1 MQIRRKTEKP
11 MVIHT
16 KERTR
21 IHARGK
27 QEARIKGRNVLTV
40 TRHPRVIRNTAAQAA
55 YGRQRAES
63 LLSMRQK
70 RNTGYCQPG
79 SGGRTGYHYALKKAP
94 YTSYSGSVGCSRHSY
109 VPRKSLRKKG
119 AGTLHMA
126 GTAGVKAVLDQTE
139 GGDELYDAFRTA
151 DFLAKPV
158 KGIIQ
163 PVKHAGQRIKKTSR
177 SGMVSENTYTGGLQ
191 AENIKNIRQIEKFAP
206 EVAHRMRHPA
216 AVKNMNTARN
226 PAASIHKRNEGDI
239 FLHSTGKGTGV
250 LFPDKTGYG
259 AQTASEKPAW
269 ENTQETAGE
278 VPCRTSKESAA
289 GAAKKKAQKNAR
301 RTTHKAVKELPK
313 KTVKK
318 ASEETAKRVTK
329 EAAKQTIKITASAAG
344 TAAGTAAT
352 GAGGLLTGIA
362 AGEAAGIK
370 LDRHDMK
377 ASTKKR
383 MIQLYV
389 AKLKQD
395 ENHDRII
402 KAARDI
408 VLMRFFTAAKYV
420 TKYTALSL
428 AVVFLMTAFLTV
440 PVISTLALIYNSPL
454 AVLFPSISSAETVQE
469 VLSGYMAEFNRDIEN
484 EMGSTAGY
492 DRAEKVYASYNGNG
506 VPDNFCDI
514 LAVYMVKY
522 GNGDTATDMTIK
534 AKQNL
539 KKVFDDMCSYTT
551 SSSTETEQDENGNDV
566 EYKVKYVN
574 VTLKTYHDMISIYGF
589 DTEEQAMLD
598 ELMKPE
604 YMGSPVYQ
612 DTGGGQELDP
622 DRYCAV
628 LDAVSD
634 ANGKRVLEFAL
645 SKVGYPYSQALR
657 DDGEHFDCSSLAY
670 YAWRHAG
677 VSISCEGSTT
687 AAYEGKLCHDNGWL
701 VHYGDMQPGDLIFY
715 SYERN
720 GRFMN
725 ISHVAIYA
733 GDGMVVEAA
742 NKRLGVVYRPIQGKS
757 SIVMIGRPR

>member
-21 IHARGK
+21 IHARRK
-27 QEARIKGRNVLTV
+27 QEAKIKGRNVLTV
-40 TRHPRVIRNTAAQAA
+40 TRHPGVIRNTAAQAA

-70 RNTGYCQPG
+70 RNMHRQQG
-79 SGGRTGYHYALKKAP
+79 SRGRTGYHYALQKAP
-94 YTSYSGSVGCSRHSY
+94 YTSYSGSGVHSRHSY
-109 VPRKSLRKKG
+109 VPRKPLRKKG

-206 EVAHRMRHPA
+206 EAAHRIRHPA
-216 AVKNMNTARN
+216 VVKNMNAARN
-226 PAASIHKRNEGDI
+226 PAAASIHKRDDGDI

-259 AQTASEKPAW
+259 AQTASE
-269 ENTQETAGE
+269 NMQEMAGE
-278 VPCRTSKESAA
+278 VPGRTAKESAA

-301 RTTHKAVKELPK
+301 RTTHKALRELPK

-318 ASEETAKRVTK
+318 ASEETAKKVTK
-329 EAAKQTIKITASAAG
+329 ETVKQTIKITASAAG

-377 ASTKKR
+377 VSTKKR

-395 ENHDRII
+395 ENHDSIA

-420 TKYTALSL
+420 TKYTVLFL

-440 PVISTLALIYNSPL
+440 PVISTLVVIYNSPL

-469 VLSGYMAEFNRDIEN
+469 V
-484 EMGSTAGY
+484 
-492 DRAEKVYASYNGNG
+492 V
-506 VPDNFCDI
+506 
-514 LAVYMVKY
+514 
-522 GNGDTATDMTIK
+522 
-534 AKQNL
+534 
-539 KKVFDDMCSYTT
+539 
-551 SSSTETEQDENGNDV
+551 
-566 EYKVKYVN
+566 
-574 VTLKTYHDMISIYGF
+574 
-589 DTEEQAMLD
+589 
-598 ELMKPE
+598 
-604 YMGSPVYQ
+604 
-612 DTGGGQELDP
+612 
-622 DRYCAV
+622 
-628 LDAVSD
+628 
-634 ANGKRVLEFAL
+634 
-645 SKVGYPYSQALR
+645 
-657 DDGEHFDCSSLAY
+657 
-670 YAWRHAG
+670 
-677 VSISCEGSTT
+677 
-687 AAYEGKLCHDNGWL
+687 
-701 VHYGDMQPGDLIFY
+701 
-715 SYERN
+715 
-720 GRFMN
+720 
-725 ISHVAIYA
+725 
-733 GDGMVVEAA
+733 
-742 NKRLGVVYRPIQGKS
+742 
-757 SIVMIGRPR
+757 